1 MVLLTNICDFVE
13 LTERDDYCAFW
24 HKACDKDDC
33 EILKYGLGEEDIK
46 QAYEELYEIASHMNK

>member
-1 MVLLTNICDFVE
+1 MTNICDFVE
-13 LTERDDYCAFW
+13 STERGDYCSFW

-46 QAYEELYEIASHMNK
+46 QAYEELYKIASYMNK

>member
-1 MVLLTNICDFVE
+1 MNICDFVE
-13 LTERDDYCAFW
+13 STERGDYCSFW

-46 QAYEELYEIASHMNK
+46 QAYEELYEIVRCMNK